1 MKYKIWYGTS
11 FILSNE
17 KKKKLF
23 DVYGNYYDLYH
34 VKMEELKKLGILK
47 TEEMER
53 WLAERDAFPLEE
65 REEYLRRSNIGLS
78 TCVDDDF
85 PKNLLNIKD
94 CPFQLFYKGRLP
106 KKEERLIAVVGAR
119 RCTGYGKNE
128 TIEFGRVL
136 AKAGYSIVSGMADGV
151 DSLAHKSALAEGQKS
166 YGVLGCGVD
175 ICYPKKNMTVY
186 EELQKEGGI
195 LSEFP
200 PGTVPQPQFFPIRN
214 RIISGMSDVV
224 LVMEAR
230 EKSGSLITARW
241 ALEQGRDVFALP
253 GRICDKTSDGCH
265 RIIAEGAGILCSP
278 EGLLADLKDL
288 KNWDYMP
295 ILSNPTPK
303 FHLEK
308 EEALVYSC
316 LDFNSKS
323 IDELQKESGLSM
335 TELLPAIYH
344 LCDRKLIEESFIH
357 QYVKL

>member
-1 MKYKIWYGTS
+1 MSLIDTLIEKARKSPKRVALPEVEAENTLLAARC
-11 FILSNE
+11 IL
-17 KKKKLF
+17 
-23 DVYGNYYDLYH
+23 DD
-34 VKMEELKKLGILK
+34 GI
-47 TEEMER
+47 
-53 WLAERDAFPLEE
+53 AFPVLVGDPAVIAETASKAGVNIAGME
-65 REEYLRRSNIGLS
+65 IVDITDEAKREEIAARYMSYPKLMLS
-78 TCVDDDF
+78 EKGAKRKM
-85 PKNLLNIKD
+85 KN
-94 CPFQLFYKGRLP
+94 PLFYAMIL
-106 KKEERLIAVVGAR
+106 EAVGDVDATFCGYVNT
-119 RCTGYGKNE
+119 TGD
-128 TIEFGRVL
+128 VL
-136 AKAGYSIVSGMADGV
+136 VTAQQCIGMADGV

-186 EELQKEGGI
+186 EELQKEGGV